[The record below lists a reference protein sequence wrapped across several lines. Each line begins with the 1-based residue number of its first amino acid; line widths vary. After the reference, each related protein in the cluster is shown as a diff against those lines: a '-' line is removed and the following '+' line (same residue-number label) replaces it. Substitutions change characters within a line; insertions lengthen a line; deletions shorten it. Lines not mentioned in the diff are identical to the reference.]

1 VLNVVSSNFPVPT
14 GTPFKLMEP
23 EIFKEPV
30 KFTEPLIFCE
40 PVNEFDP
47 VVAIIVGSK
56 YTKPLLAIL
65 FKISFVTDMELPILR
80 WWSQ

>member
-47 VVAIIVGSK
+47 VVAILDGF
-56 YTKPLLAIL
+56 TKIMLLFATL
-65 FKISFVTDMELPILR
+65 FKTSLTIEIELPIPI
-80 WWSQ
+80 

>member
-23 EIFKEPV
+23 VMFKEPV
-30 KFTEPLIFCE
+30 KLTEPLIFCD
-40 PVNEFDP
+40 PVNAFEP
-47 VVAIIVGSK
+47 VVASLVGSM

-65 FKISFVTDMELPILR
+65 FKTSFVTDMELPMPV
-80 WWSQ
+80 